1 MLLWPAAFIDAAIS
15 TFCSR
20 RQFVVEGL
28 IGDPKMGWYLKEG
41 PGVLIIEPQNFGS
54 VYLRDTEDAEQVPQV
69 LWFDYL

>member
-1 MLLWPAAFIDAAIS
+1 
-15 TFCSR
+15 
-20 RQFVVEGL
+20 VEGL